1 MQLKKRTELDLWL
14 LIPFFFF
21 SFMGKCDKHLPVRL
35 PIDVVTT
42 VMIIPYQAHSA
53 KEALN

>member
-1 MQLKKRTELDLWL
+1 MIVNT
-14 LIPFFFF
+14 FFFF